1 MCIFDTDNVP
11 AEYVFFAPCQKMHL
25 RSMQQFL
32 IKEIYHYLEV
42 ARSILKTSCFI
53 LHILD
58 YLL

>member
-1 MCIFDTDNVP
+1 MCIFDTGNAP
-11 AEYVFFAPCQKMHL
+11 AECIFAPCQKMHL